1 MITIITSGK
10 AYKATLKEDATG
22 FAVNVF
28 APDDNKMPIFGTRF
42 GLRASFEKDMM
53 QWIKLKCQL
62 HSENKVQTINIF

>member
-22 FAVNVF
+22 YAINVF
-28 APDDNKMPIFGTRF
+28 APNEKMPIFGTRF
-42 GLRASFEKDMM
+42 GLKASFEKDMM

-62 HSENKVQTINIF
+62 HSENKVETINIF